1 MRCPSGIDLPIV
13 IKDKYIPILDDHD

>member
-1 MRCPSGIDLPIV
+1 MRRPSGIDLPIV